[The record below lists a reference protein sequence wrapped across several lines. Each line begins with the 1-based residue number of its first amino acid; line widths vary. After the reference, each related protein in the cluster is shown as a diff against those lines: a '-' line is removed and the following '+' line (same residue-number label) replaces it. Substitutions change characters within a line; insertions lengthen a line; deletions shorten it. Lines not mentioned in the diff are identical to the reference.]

1 MWHCL
6 SYLLVTTL
14 IQEKI
19 FGLLM
24 SHLHH
29 NCMDLLANS
38 SASAVSMCCLN
49 FLFFHQSILF
59 FLLIPF
65 SPYQCFFPLFFHKRS
80 SNFLPFPSL
89 FALSSLSFF
98 VNTLLCW
105 YDCCNFELFPFCSCF
120 LTVLEK

>member
-1 MWHCL
+1 MAL
-6 SYLLVTTL
+6 SLLPFGHNTDPRENIWTANVTFAS
-14 IQEKI
+14 Q
-19 FGLLM
+19 
-24 SHLHH
+24 LHGPSGQFISISCFH
-29 NCMDLLANS
+29 VLSQFSFFS
-38 SASAVSMCCLN
+38 SIHPFFSFN
-49 FLFFHQSILF
+49 TFLSL
-59 FLLIPF
+59 P
-65 SPYQCFFPLFFHKRS
+65 CFFPLFFHKRS